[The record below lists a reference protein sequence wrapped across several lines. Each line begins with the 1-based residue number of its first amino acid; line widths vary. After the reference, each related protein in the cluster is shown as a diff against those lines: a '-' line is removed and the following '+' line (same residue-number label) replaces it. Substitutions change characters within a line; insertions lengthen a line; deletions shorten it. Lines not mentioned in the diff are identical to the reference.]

1 MKITVNGRQEE
12 IHLGCR
18 SYLYLEQLLELLEL
32 AQANDIQVI
41 VNGKHVEKDTFS
53 SAQVKSADRVRITVC
68 RADITP

>member
-1 MKITVNGRQEE
+1 MKITVNGSQEE

-18 SYLYLEQLLELLEL
+18 SYLYLEQLLELLAL
-32 AQANDIQVI
+32 AQANDIQVT

-53 SAQVKSADRVRITVC
+53 SAEVKNADRVRITVC